1 MKPLHWSNTVRLT
14 LSIQCSSEL
23 MVLLRDDALPI
34 IEHLNITNEEVYTTL
49 TFQHDKPIS
58 NIQLRENDLRSTAGS
73 IRLRSLVIRY
83 ISLGDLIILMRSLNM
98 SSLQQLILVD
108 LYDNSKLSCDICLQF
123 VVVCLE
129 S

>member
-98 SSLQQLILVD
+98 SSL
-108 LYDNSKLSCDICLQF
+108 
-123 VVVCLE
+123 
-129 S
+129 

>member
-83 ISLGDLIILMRSLNM
+83 ISLGDLIILIRSLNM